1 MLQIYN
7 SLTRK
12 KEPFQPIDENH
23 VRMYVCGMTVYDFCH
38 IGHARTVTAFDV
50 VARYL
55 RAKGYNLT
63 YVRNVTDIDD
73 KIIKR
78 AIESNETIDV
88 LTDRMIAAMREDF
101 ARLGNLPPDQE
112 PRATEHV
119 QGMIEMISGLI
130 EKGFAYAPGNGD
142 VYYRVRKFEGYGKLS
157 GKVLEELEAGARIDV
172 EESKEDP
179 MDFVLWK
186 GAKEGEPFWASPW
199 GNGRPGWHIECSVM
213 GKCCLGDTFD
223 IHGGGSDLK
232 FPHHENEIAQ
242 SEAHNDAT
250 FVNTW
255 MHSGAIRID
264 NVKMS
269 KSLGNFF
276 TIREVLEQFPDEVVR
291 YFLIS
296 SHYRSPVNY
305 SQESLKE
312 AAVRLERLYTAL
324 KGLELNGVEAAAESG
339 FEQRFFAA
347 MDDDFNTPVALAVL
361 FDLVRELNRVR
372 AEDEQQ
378 ALPLAALLVKLGGIL
393 GIVQGDAE
401 AFLKSGSDLDEA
413 WIETMIQ
420 KRADAKKAR
429 DFAECDRIRD
439 ELAAQGI
446 SLQDGPQGTTW
457 RVDR

>member
-7 SLTRK
+7 TLTRK

-73 KIIKR
+73 KIIRR
-78 AIESNETIDV
+78 AIESDETIDV
-88 LTDRMIAAMREDF
+88 LTDRMIAAMRDDF
-101 ARLGNLPPDQE
+101 TRLGNLPPDQE

-119 QGMIEMISGLI
+119 QGMIEMIGGLI
-130 EKGFAYAPGNGD
+130 DKGFAYAPGNGD
-142 VYYRVRKFEGYGKLS
+142 VYYRVRKFKGYGKLS
-157 GKVLEELEAGARIDV
+157 GKILEELEAGARIDV
-172 EESKEDP
+172 EENKEDP

-242 SEAHNDAT
+242 SEAHNNAT

-324 KGLELNGVEAAAESG
+324 KGLKLEGVEAAIESE

-372 AEDEQQ
+372 SENEQQ

-393 GIVQGDAE
+393 GIVQRDAE

-413 WIETMIQ
+413 WIEAMIQ

-457 RVDR
+457 RVER

>member
-7 SLTRK
+7 TLTRK
-12 KEPFQPIDENH
+12 KEPFKPIDENH
-23 VRMYVCGMTVYDFCH
+23 VRMYVCGMTVYDLCH

-55 RAKGYNLT
+55 RAKGYDLT

-73 KIIKR
+73 KIIRR
-78 AIESNETIDV
+78 ALENGETIDV
-88 LTDRMIAAMREDF
+88 LTDRMIASMREDF

-119 QGMIEMISGLI
+119 HGMIDMISGLI

-142 VYYRVRKFEGYGKLS
+142 VYFRVRKFEGYGKLS
-157 GKVLEELEAGARIDV
+157 GKVLEDLEAGARIDV
-172 EESKEDP
+172 DESKQDP

-186 GAKEGEPFWASPW
+186 GAKEGEPSWESPW
-199 GNGRPGWHIECSVM
+199 GDGRPGWHIECSVM

-223 IHGGGSDLK
+223 IHAGGSDLT

-242 SEAHNDAT
+242 SEAHNEAT

-264 NVKMS
+264 SVKMS

-276 TIREVLEQFPDEVVR
+276 TIREVLDQFPDEVVR

-305 SQESLKE
+305 SQDSLKE

-324 KGLELNGVEAAAESG
+324 KGLDIRGVDAPESSDFEA
-339 FEQRFFAA
+339 RFFRS
-347 MDDDFNTPVALAVL
+347 MDDDFNTPEALAVL
-361 FDLVRELNRVR
+361 FDLVRKLNRVR
-372 AEDEQQ
+372 SEDEQK
-378 ALPLAALLVKLGGIL
+378 ALPLAALLVKLGGTL
-393 GIVQGDAE
+393 GVLQGSAE
-401 AFLKSGSDLDEA
+401 AFLKSGSNMDDA
-413 WIETMIQ
+413 WIEEMIQ
-420 KRADAKKAR
+420 KRIDAKKAR

-439 ELAAQGI
+439 ELAAKGI
-446 SLQDGPQGTTW
+446 SLQDSPQGTTW
-457 RVDR
+457 RVER

>member
-1 MLQIYN
+1 MLQIFN
-7 SLTRK
+7 SLTRR

-23 VRMYVCGMTVYDFCH
+23 VRMYVCGMTVYDVCH

-73 KIIKR
+73 KIIRR
-78 AIESNETIDV
+78 AIENGETIDV

-172 EESKEDP
+172 DESKEDP

-186 GAKEGEPFWASPW
+186 GAKEGEPFWESSW
-199 GNGRPGWHIECSVM
+199 GHGRPGWHIECSVM

-305 SQESLKE
+305 SPESLKE

-324 KGLELNGVEAAAESG
+324 KDLQLEGVEAAAGSG
-339 FEQRFFAA
+339 FEQRFFKA
-347 MDDDFNTPVALAVL
+347 MDDDFNTPEGLAVL

-372 AEDEQQ
+372 AEDEQK
-378 ALPLAALLVKLGGIL
+378 ALPLAALLLKLGGIL
-393 GIVQGDAE
+393 GILQDDAE
-401 AFLKSGSDLDEA
+401 VFLKSGSNLDEA
-413 WIETMIQ
+413 WIEEMIQ
-420 KRADAKKAR
+420 KRADARKAR

-446 SLQDGPQGTTW
+446 SLQDGLQGTTW
-457 RVDR
+457 RVGR

>member
-7 SLTRK
+7 TLTRK

-73 KIIKR
+73 KIIRR
-78 AIESNETIDV
+78 AIENGETIDV

-101 ARLGNLPPDQE
+101 ERLGNLPPDQE

-119 QGMIEMISGLI
+119 QGMIDMISGLI

-172 EESKEDP
+172 DQSKEDP

-186 GAKEGEPFWASPW
+186 GAKVGEPFWSSPW

-242 SEAHNDAT
+242 SEAHNGAT

-324 KGLELNGVEAAAESG
+324 KGLKLDGVEAVAGSE

-372 AEDEQQ
+372 ADDEQQ

-393 GIVQGDAE
+393 GIVQGEAE
-401 AFLKSGSDLDEA
+401 AFLKSGSDVDEA
-413 WIETMIQ
+413 WVETMIQ

-457 RVDR
+457 RVER

>member
-7 SLTRK
+7 TLTRK

-38 IGHARTVTAFDV
+38 IGHARTVTAFDI
-50 VARYL
+50 VARFL

-73 KIIKR
+73 KIIR
-78 AIESNETIDV
+78 RSVENGETIDV

-119 QGMIEMISGLI
+119 QGMIEMIGGLI

-157 GKVLEELEAGARIDV
+157 GKILEELEAGARIDV
-172 EESKEDP
+172 DESKEDP

-186 GAKEGEPFWASPW
+186 GAKEGEPFWESPW
-199 GNGRPGWHIECSVM
+199 GHGRPGWHIECSVM

-305 SQESLKE
+305 SQDSLKE

-324 KGLELNGVEAAAESG
+324 KGLQLDSVEAAVESE

-372 AEDEQQ
+372 AEDEAQ

-393 GIVQGDAE
+393 GILQDDAE
-401 AFLKSGSDLDEA
+401 AFLKSGSDLDES
-413 WIETMIQ
+413 WIEEMIQ
-420 KRADAKKAR
+420 KRVDAKKAR

-457 RVDR
+457 RVER

>member
-1 MLQIYN
+1 MLQIFN

-12 KEPFQPIDENH
+12 KEPFQPIDEHH

-78 AIESNETIDV
+78 AIESGETIDV

-101 ARLGNLPPDQE
+101 TRLGNLPPDQE

-119 QGMIEMISGLI
+119 QGMVEMISGLI
-130 EKGFAYAPGNGD
+130 DKGFAYAPGNGD

-157 GKVLEELEAGARIDV
+157 GKVLEGLEIGARIDV
-172 EESKEDP
+172 DESKEDP

-186 GAKEGEPFWASPW
+186 GAKAGEPFWKSPW

-242 SEAHNDAT
+242 SEAHNEAT

-276 TIREVLEQFPDEVVR
+276 TIREVLEQFPNEVVR

-305 SQESLKE
+305 SRDSLKE
-312 AAVRLERLYTAL
+312 AAVRLERLYTAF
-324 KGLELNGVEAAAESG
+324 KGLSLEGVEAATDSEFG
-339 FEQRFFAA
+339 QRFFAA

-361 FDLVRELNRVR
+361 FDLVRELNRMR
-372 AEDEQQ
+372 AEDQSRV
-378 ALPLAALLVKLGGIL
+378 LPLAALLVKLGGIL
-393 GIVQGDAE
+393 GILQDE
-401 AFLKSGSDLDEA
+401 PEDFLKSGNDVDEA
-413 WIETMIQ
+413 WIESMIQ
-420 KRADAKKAR
+420 KRANAKKDR

-439 ELAAQGI
+439 ELAEQGI

-457 RVDR
+457 RVGR

>member
-7 SLTRK
+7 TLTRR
-12 KEPFQPIDENH
+12 KEPFKPLDENH

-38 IGHARTVTAFDV
+38 IGHARTVTAFDLV
-50 VARYL
+50 SRYL

-73 KIIKR
+73 KIIRR
-78 AIESNETIDV
+78 AAENGETIDV
-88 LTDRMIAAMREDF
+88 LTDRMIAAMQDDF
-101 ARLGNLPPDQE
+101 RRLGNLEPDQE
-112 PRATEHV
+112 PRATAHV
-119 QGMIEMISGLI
+119 QGMIEMIDDLI
-130 EKGFAYAPGNGD
+130 AKGFAYAPGNGD
-142 VYYRVRKFEGYGKLS
+142 VYYRVRKFDGYGKLS
-157 GKVLEELEAGARIDV
+157 GKILEELEAGARIEVD
-172 EESKEDP
+172 EQKEDP

-186 GAKEGEPFWASPW
+186 GAKEGEPSWESPW

-213 GKCCLGDTFD
+213 GKCCLGETFD

-242 SEAHNDAT
+242 SEAANGAT

-264 NVKMS
+264 NIKMS

-276 TIREVLEQFPDEVVR
+276 TIREVLDKYDDEVVR

-305 SQESLKE
+305 SEDSLKE
-312 AAVRLERLYTAL
+312 AGVRLERLYTAL
-324 KGLELNGVEAAAESG
+324 KGLNLHGVEAVVGSEY
-339 FEQRFFAA
+339 EERFFSS
-347 MDDDFNTPVALAVL
+347 MDDDFNTPETLAAL
-361 FDLVRELNRVR
+361 FELVRELNKVR
-372 AEDEQQ
+372 AEDEQK

-393 GIVQGDAE
+393 GILQGDAE
-401 AFLKSGSDLDEA
+401 AFLQSGSDVDEV
-413 WIETMIQ
+413 WIEEMIQ

-429 DFAECDRIRD
+429 DFAEADRVRQ
-439 ELAAQGI
+439 ELAEQGI
-446 SLQDGPQGTTW
+446 ILQDSREGTTW
-457 RVDR
+457 RIER

>member
-7 SLTRK
+7 SLTRT
-12 KEPFQPIDENH
+12 KEAFKPLNENH
-23 VRMYVCGMTVYDFCH
+23 VRMYVCGMTVYDLCH

-50 VARYL
+50 VSRYL

-63 YVRNVTDIDD
+63 YIRNITDIDD
-73 KIIKR
+73 KIIRR
-78 AIESNETIDV
+78 ATDNGETIDV

-101 ARLGNLPPDQE
+101 KRLGNLEPDQE

-119 QGMIEMISGLI
+119 EGMIEMISDLV

-142 VYYRVRKFEGYGKLS
+142 VYFRVRKFDGYGKLS
-157 GKVLEELEAGARIDV
+157 GKILEELEAGARIEVD
-172 EESKEDP
+172 EQKEDP

-186 GAKEGEPFWASPW
+186 GAKEGEPSWPSPW

-213 GKCCLGDTFD
+213 GKRCLGETFD

-242 SEAHNDAT
+242 SEAANGQT

-276 TIREVLEQFPDEVVR
+276 TIREVLDKYPDEVVR

-305 SQESLKE
+305 SEDSLKE
-312 AAVRLERLYTAL
+312 ASIRLERLYTAL
-324 KGLELNGVEAAAESG
+324 KGLDVAGVTAAEG
-339 FEQRFFAA
+339 TRFEEKFMAS
-347 MDDDFNTPVALAVL
+347 MDDDFNTPEALASL
-361 FDLVRELNRVR
+361 FELVRELNTIR
-372 AEDEQQ
+372 AEDEQK
-378 ALPLAALLVKLGGIL
+378 AMPLAALLVKLGGIL
-393 GIVQGDAE
+393 GILQGDAE
-401 AFLKSGSDLDEA
+401 SFLKSGADVDEA
-413 WIETMIQ
+413 WIEAMIQ
-420 KRADAKKAR
+420 KRKDAKKAR
-429 DFAECDRIRD
+429 DFAEADRIRE
-439 ELAAQGI
+439 ELASQGI
-446 SLQDGPQGTTW
+446 ILQDSREGTTW
-457 RVDR
+457 RIER

>member
-172 EESKEDP
+172 EENKEDP

-186 GAKEGEPFWASPW
+186 GAKAGEPFWASPW

-324 KGLELNGVEAAAESG
+324 KGLKLEDVEAPAESE

-361 FDLVRELNRVR
+361 FDLVREMNRVR
-372 AEDEQQ
+372 AENEQK

-413 WIETMIQ
+413 WIEDMIQ